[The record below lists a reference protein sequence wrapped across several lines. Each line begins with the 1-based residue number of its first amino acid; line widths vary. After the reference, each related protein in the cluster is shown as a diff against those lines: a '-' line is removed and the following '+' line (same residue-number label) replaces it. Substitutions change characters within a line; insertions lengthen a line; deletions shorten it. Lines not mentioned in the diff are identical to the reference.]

1 MKSVSNLL
9 EIDLIHLTKASFLG
23 CCQDD
28 FKKPRQLRI
37 YITGGI
43 GDVEALLDEI
53 RDAMGDRMNDTDWD
67 ITFEE
72 VKRFGDHG
80 PLHKGTIGF
89 IEKP

>member
-1 MKSVSNLL
+1 
-9 EIDLIHLTKASFLG
+9 
-23 CCQDD
+23 
-28 FKKPRQLRI
+28 
-37 YITGGI
+37 
-43 GDVEALLDEI
+43 
-53 RDAMGDRMNDTDWD
+53 MGDRMNDTDWD

>member
-1 MKSVSNLL
+1 M
-9 EIDLIHLTKASFLG
+9 DLTILPPARAPDWGLDDLG
-23 CCQDD
+23 
-28 FKKPRQLRI
+28 KPRQLRI
-37 YITGGI
+37 QITGGI

>member
-1 MKSVSNLL
+1 MSMCTLHPARAPDWGL
-9 EIDLIHLTKASFLG
+9 DDLG
-23 CCQDD
+23 
-28 FKKPRQLRI
+28 KPRQLRVQ
-37 YITGGI
+37 ITGGI
-43 GDVEALLDEI
+43 GDVEALIDEI